1 MTTQI
6 QTRTTGGPSQERR
19 PRWPTGTTTVTGTTP
34 PKAPAT
40 RATVN
45 SVRGRFRPRYAPSLQ
60 KASLRLGAQAMK
72 ATPSEKTTSGHN
84 RSVLLPGL
92 RQARQRSGLTQRQ
105 LGTLAGVGKGTV
117 LELEVGRRGAYPR
130 TVRRL
135 AKALE
140 TEVADLVG
148 E

>member
-1 MTTQI
+1 M
-6 QTRTTGGPSQERR
+6 
-19 PRWPTGTTTVTGTTP
+19 
-34 PKAPAT
+34 
-40 RATVN
+40 N
-45 SVRGRFRPRYAPSLQ
+45 
-60 KASLRLGAQAMK
+60 
-72 ATPSEKTTSGHN
+72 ATPNEKTTSGHN

-105 LGTLAGVGKGTV
+105 LGTLAGVSKGTV
-117 LELEVGRRGAYPR
+117 LDLEVGRRGAYPR

-140 TEVADLVG
+140 TEISTLVK

>member
-1 MTTQI
+1 
-6 QTRTTGGPSQERR
+6 
-19 PRWPTGTTTVTGTTP
+19 
-34 PKAPAT
+34 
-40 RATVN
+40 
-45 SVRGRFRPRYAPSLQ
+45 
-60 KASLRLGAQAMK
+60 MK

-92 RQARQRSGLTQRQ
+92 RQARQRLGLTQRQ

>member
-1 MTTQI
+1 
-6 QTRTTGGPSQERR
+6 
-19 PRWPTGTTTVTGTTP
+19 
-34 PKAPAT
+34 
-40 RATVN
+40 
-45 SVRGRFRPRYAPSLQ
+45 
-60 KASLRLGAQAMK
+60 MK
-72 ATPSEKTTSGHN
+72 ATSNEKTTSGHN
-84 RSVLLPGL
+84 RTVLLPGL
-92 RQARQRSGLTQRQ
+92 RQARQRLGLTQRE
-105 LGTLAGVGKGTV
+105 LGTHAGVSKGTV

>member
-1 MTTQI
+1 
-6 QTRTTGGPSQERR
+6 
-19 PRWPTGTTTVTGTTP
+19 
-34 PKAPAT
+34 
-40 RATVN
+40 
-45 SVRGRFRPRYAPSLQ
+45 
-60 KASLRLGAQAMK
+60 MK
-72 ATPSEKTTSGHN
+72 ATSKEQTVSSTS

-92 RQARQRSGLTQRQ
+92 RQARQRSGLTQRE
-105 LGTLAGVGKGTV
+105 LGELAGIGKGTIW
-117 LELEVGRRGAYPR
+117 ELEVGRRGAYPR

>member
-1 MTTQI
+1 
-6 QTRTTGGPSQERR
+6 
-19 PRWPTGTTTVTGTTP
+19 
-34 PKAPAT
+34 
-40 RATVN
+40 
-45 SVRGRFRPRYAPSLQ
+45 
-60 KASLRLGAQAMK
+60 MK
-72 ATPSEKTTSGHN
+72 ATPNEKTTSGHN

-92 RQARQRSGLTQRQ
+92 RQARQRLGLTQRQ

>member
-1 MTTQI
+1 MK
-6 QTRTTGGPSQERR
+6 
-19 PRWPTGTTTVTGTTP
+19 VTP
-34 PKAPAT
+34 
-40 RATVN
+40 N
-45 SVRGRFRPRYAPSLQ
+45 
-60 KASLRLGAQAMK
+60 
-72 ATPSEKTTSGHN
+72 EKTTSDHN

-92 RQARQRSGLTQRQ
+92 RQARQRAAVTQRE
-105 LGTLAGVGKGTV
+105 LARIADVGKSTIT
-117 LELEVGRRGAYPR
+117 ELEVGRRGAYPR

>member
-1 MTTQI
+1 
-6 QTRTTGGPSQERR
+6 
-19 PRWPTGTTTVTGTTP
+19 
-34 PKAPAT
+34 
-40 RATVN
+40 
-45 SVRGRFRPRYAPSLQ
+45 
-60 KASLRLGAQAMK
+60 MK
-72 ATPSEKTTSGHN
+72 ATSSENTTSGHN

-92 RQARQRSGLTQRQ
+92 RQARQRLGLTQRQ